1 MTPDRELVTRKMTL
15 IARDLDPLRAIHQK
29 GEAAYA
35 ASVIDQAVA
44 ERYLERMIGRMI
56 DINYHL
62 ITESGDAPPAD
73 YHASFTRLAEL
84 KVLEPDFAAR
94 IARSA
99 GLRNRLVHEYDEIDA
114 RKLFDALGSALDDV
128 PAYLAAVNRW
138 LERREVAQ

>member
-1 MTPDRELVTRKMTL
+1 MTLDRELVTRKMAL
-15 IARDLDPLRAIHQK
+15 IARALDPLRAIYQR
-29 GEAAYA
+29 GAAAYVG
-35 ASVIDQAVA
+35 SMVDQAVV
-44 ERYLERMIGRMI
+44 ERYLERTIGRMI

-62 ITESGDAPPAD
+62 ITESGDAPPTD

-84 KVLEPDFAAR
+84 HVLESDFAAR

-114 RKLFDALGSALDDV
+114 RKLFDALGAALDDV

-138 LERREVAQ
+138 IESRA